1 MKLLDTFIVVFVVAT
16 IVSCENAPTVPT
28 TTETT
33 VTRADEAIAPG
44 TKVEA
49 QPPSCEWRDQQV
61 AKHMAWG
68 GTAPA
73 VVTLSNGHR
82 VYIVDTGDPPYYRV
96 YDYPQPWCI
105 Q

>member
-28 TTETT
+28 APEVAPVAAAESI
-33 VTRADEAIAPG
+33 VTIDPKPE
-44 TKVEA
+44 
-49 QPPSCEWRDQQV
+49 PPSCAWRDAVVKQ
-61 AKHMAWG
+61 HMDWG

-82 VYIVDTGDPPYYRV
+82 VYIVDTGDYPYYRV
-96 YDYPQPWCI
+96 YDYPQPWCVR
-105 Q
+105 